1 MTSTIEANKQVVL
14 GFFEAV
20 SQRRIDDLSTYMA
33 ADVIDHN
40 KIIHG
45 EADEPGAAFDGIRS
59 QLAAF
64 DPLLVD
70 VDELVGE
77 GDRVVARVT
86 QRGTHGGTHPRM
98 PQPTGRDFEV
108 EAIWIFTL
116 AEGKIAQIRAVSDRL
131 GFFLQLGW
139 DWPQAD

>member
-1 MTSTIEANKQVVL
+1 MTTDDNKKAVL
-14 GFFEAV
+14 GFFDAV
-20 SQRRIDDLSTYMA
+20 SGRRLEDLPRFMT
-33 ADVIDHN
+33 ADVVDHN

-45 EADEPGAAFDGIRS
+45 EADEPGAAFDGLRQ

-64 DPLLVD
+64 DPLV
-70 VDELVGE
+70 VRVEELIAE
-77 GDRVVARVT
+77 GDQVVARVT
-86 QRGTHGGTHPRM
+86 QHGTHRGTHPRM
-98 PQPTGRDFEV
+98 PAPTGRSFEN

-116 AEGKIAQIRAVSDRL
+116 TDGRISEIRAVSDRL

>member
-1 MTSTIEANKQVVL
+1 MSTDNNKQCVR
-14 GFFEAV
+14 GFFAAV
-20 SQRRIDDLSTYMA
+20 SDRRADDLEQFMA
-33 ADVIDHN
+33 ADVVDHN

-45 EADEPGAAFDGIRS
+45 EADEPGSAFDGIRS

-64 DPLLVD
+64 DPLTVQ
-70 VDELVGE
+70 VEELIAE
-77 GDRVVARVT
+77 GDRVVARVV
-86 QRGTHGGTHPRM
+86 QRGTHGGNHPRM

-116 AEGKIAQIRAVSDRL
+116 ADGKIAEIRAVSDRL

-139 DWPQAD
+139 DWPRAA